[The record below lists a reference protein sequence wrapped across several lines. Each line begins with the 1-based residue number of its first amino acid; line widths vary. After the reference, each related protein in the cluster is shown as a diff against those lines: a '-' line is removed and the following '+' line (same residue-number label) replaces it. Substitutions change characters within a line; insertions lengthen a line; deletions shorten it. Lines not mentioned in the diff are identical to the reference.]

1 MKRHNITYVI
11 LTAWLLG
18 SAQLWTSCSAV
29 DDEPDSSR
37 KAVLL
42 TASSGDIQSVYG
54 SMRSVD
60 GLYESTTGFD
70 GGEQLQLYLYN
81 SAYPSV
87 IVSGTYN
94 VGAPDVTYKKSGLTY
109 SSGTELLYP
118 LDAANSGTPAFTVYG
133 VYPAASTTSHTVR
146 YSQTNTDDGNA
157 NYKASDLMYASTT
170 LTWTSAADKDNARNL
185 QFDHQLAKLKLTIVK
200 AKEVGEVQAVRMVNT
215 KRTVSVTPAY
225 DGLTLGTPT
234 TATDDEYGDYILLS
248 EGEDASDAQ
257 QTYNYCCIFVPGT
270 WTDASFIEVTADGG
284 TATLKTTMTFTGGNE
299 YQLTL
304 SIDPTA
310 LSLTSTIENW
320 SEGDA
325 LPQDSLIY

>member
-1 MKRHNITYVI
+1 MV
-11 LTAWLLG
+11 LTG
-18 SAQLWTSCSAV
+18 CNTI
-29 DDEPDSSR
+29 DDAADGNSG
-37 KAVLL
+37 KAVVL
-42 TASSGDIQSVYG
+42 TASSGDTPSVYG

-70 GGEQLQLYLYN
+70 GGEQVQLYLYN
-81 SAYPSV
+81 SVSPTN
-87 IVSGTYN
+87 IVSGTYD
-94 VGAPDVTYKKSGLTY
+94 VGTPDAAHKSVLTY

-118 LDAANSGTPAFTVYG
+118 LDAANSGTPAFTIYG
-133 VYPAASTTSHTVR
+133 IYPASSATSHTVE
-146 YSQTNTDDGNA
+146 YNQTNTPYGNA
-157 NYKASDLMYASTT
+157 MYKASDLMYASGS

-248 EGEDASDAQ
+248 EGEEASSAQ
-257 QTYNYCCIFVPGT
+257 QTYTYCCIFVPDT
-270 WTDASFIEVTADGG
+270 WTDANFIEVQADGG
-284 TATLKTTMTFTGGNE
+284 TAIFKTTQTFTAGNE

-325 LPQDSLIY
+325 LPEDSLIY

>member
-1 MKRHNITYVI
+1 MKRHYITYLI

-42 TASSGDIQSVYG
+42 TASSGDTQSVYG
-54 SMRSVD
+54 SMRSAD

-70 GGEQLQLYLYN
+70 GGEQVQLYLYN
-81 SAYPSV
+81 SDSPTN
-87 IVSGTYN
+87 IVSGTYD
-94 VGAPDVTYKKSGLTY
+94 VGTPGAVHKSVLTY

-215 KRTVSVTPAY
+215 KRKVSVTPAY
-225 DGLTLGTPT
+225 DGLTLGTPA
-234 TATDDEYGDYILLS
+234 TATDDEDGDCILLS
-248 EGEDASDAQ
+248 EGEEASDEQ

-284 TATLKTTMTFTGGNE
+284 TATFKTTMTFTGGNE

>member
-1 MKRHNITYVI
+1 M
-11 LTAWLLG
+11 
-18 SAQLWTSCSAV
+18 
-29 DDEPDSSR
+29 
-37 KAVLL
+37 L
-42 TASSGDIQSVYG
+42 TASSGDTQSVYG

-70 GGEQLQLYLYN
+70 GGEQVQLYLYN
-81 SAYPSV
+81 SGFPTN
-87 IVSGTYN
+87 IVSGTYD
-94 VGAPDVTYKKSGLTY
+94 VGTPGAVHKSVLTY

-157 NYKASDLMYASTT
+157 NYKASDLMYASTA

-215 KRTVSVTPAY
+215 KRKVSVTPAY
-225 DGLTLGTPT
+225 DGLTLGTPA

-248 EGEDASDAQ
+248 EGEDASDGR
-257 QTYNYCCIFVPGT
+257 FLHRG
-270 WTDASFIEVTADGG
+270 DGRRWHSH
-284 TATLKTTMTFTGGNE
+284 L
-299 YQLTL
+299 
-304 SIDPTA
+304 
-310 LSLTSTIENW
+310 
-320 SEGDA
+320 
-325 LPQDSLIY
+325 QDHHDLYGRQ

>member
-1 MKRHNITYVI
+1 MKRHYITYVI

-18 SAQLWTSCSAV
+18 SAQLWTACSAV

-42 TASSGDIQSVYG
+42 TASSGDTPSVYG

-70 GGEQLQLYLYN
+70 GGEQVQLYLYN
-81 SAYPSV
+81 SGFPTN
-87 IVSGTYN
+87 IVSGTYD
-94 VGAPDVTYKKSGLTY
+94 VGTPGAAHKSVLTY

-157 NYKASDLMYASTT
+157 NYKDSDLMYASTA

-215 KRTVSVTPAY
+215 KRKVSVTLAY
-225 DGLTLGTPT
+225 DGLTLGTPA

-257 QTYNYCCIFVPGT
+257 QTYNYCCIFVPDT

-284 TATLKTTMTFTGGNE
+284 TATFKTTQTFTGGNE

-310 LSLTSTIENW
+310 LSLTSTIENR

-325 LPQDSLIY
+325 LPEDSLIY